1 MELWMKYALVAALFI
16 AIRDV
21 FASKIARK
29 YNYIDY
35 IIHVNIFV
43 FIITMIY
50 VLFTKR
56 KIKIIDDYNDIFLI
70 ILKLFIVFIIVE
82 PCIFNAFKNSDN
94 PSKSVSIINLNI
106 LILLFITI
114 VFFKQKISFK
124 QFLGVIIIFGGLFC
138 LR

>member
-56 KIKIIDDYNDIFLI
+56 KIKIIDDYNDLFLIFLKI
-70 ILKLFIVFIIVE
+70 FIVFIIVE

-106 LILLFITI
+106 LILLFITVI
-114 VFFKQKISFK
+114 FFKQKITFK
-124 QFLGVIIIFGGLFC
+124 QILGIIIIFVGLFC

>member
-114 VFFKQKISFK
+114 VFFKQKMSFK
-124 QFLGVIIIFGGLFC
+124 QFLGVIIIFAGLFC